1 MPSSAPSV
9 TVIGLGPMGQAITR
23 ALLRAGT
30 AVTVWNRTPSKADA
44 MVALGAKRAE
54 TVAEALEANDVA
66 LLSLTHYEAMYD
78 VLSQAPNVLNGRTIV
93 NLTSDSPQ
101 NTRAGAQWVRDHG
114 SSYLTGAFMS
124 QGDDITHPLSYVFYS
139 GPEKIFRALRD
150 VLTPLSPP
158 EYLGP
163 DYGLAQLY
171 YQGLLTIFHPFVL
184 SYEQALATI
193 EQSGGE
199 IDRFTPYARRF
210 MDSIKDFMVYFTDAA
225 KQGGWG
231 DIASLRMMHAGAQH
245 VIDTSND
252 AGIAAPL
259 TRTVQEVYARAI
271 EASTE
276 ARPVRTYELIQE
288 RRPSPREAM
297 K

>member
-9 TVIGLGPMGQAITR
+9 TVIGLGPMGQAITQ
-23 ALLRAGT
+23 ALLSAGT

-66 LLSLTHYEAMYD
+66 LLSLTHYQAMYD
-78 VLSQAPNVLNGRTIV
+78 VLRQAPSVLSGKTIV

-101 NTRAGAQWVRDHG
+101 NTRAGAQWVLDHG
-114 SSYLTGAFMS
+114 GSYLTGAFMS

-139 GPEKIFRALRD
+139 GPEELFRALRD
-150 VLTPLSPP
+150 VLAPLSPP

-193 EQSGGE
+193 KQSGAE

-252 AGIAAPL
+252 AGVTASL

-271 EASTE
+271 DASTE
-276 ARPVRTYELIQE
+276 AHPVRTYELIQGSSFHPT
-288 RRPSPREAM
+288 RG
-297 K
+297 